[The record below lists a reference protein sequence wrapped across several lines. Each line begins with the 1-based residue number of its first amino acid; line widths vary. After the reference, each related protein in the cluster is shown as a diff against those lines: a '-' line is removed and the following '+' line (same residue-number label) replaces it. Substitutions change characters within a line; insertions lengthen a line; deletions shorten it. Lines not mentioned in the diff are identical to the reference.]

1 MVKNRSVQN
10 ELLEFLKHVDF
21 FPKLFRYY
29 EFQKASSLVSLIL
42 AFKSPASEMLPY
54 GLEQNSIALS
64 MTFKC
69 FGTSDKFGLQE
80 KINSHLNFC

>member
-10 ELLEFLKHVDF
+10 ELLEFSKHVSF
-21 FPKLFRYY
+21 FPKLFRYH

-54 GLEQNSIALS
+54 GLEQKVWNRKTALS
-64 MTFKC
+64 LTFKC
-69 FGTSDKFGLQE
+69 FGKSDNIVL
-80 KINSHLNFC
+80 

>member
-10 ELLEFLKHVDF
+10 ELLEFSKHVSF
-21 FPKLFRYY
+21 FPKLFRYH

-69 FGTSDKFGLQE
+69 FGTSDKFGL
-80 KINSHLNFC
+80 

>member
-10 ELLEFLKHVDF
+10 ELLEFSKHVSF
-21 FPKLFRYY
+21 FPKLFRYH

-54 GLEQNSIALS
+54 GLEQNSTALS
-64 MTFKC
+64 LTFKC
-69 FGTSDKFGLQE
+69 FGKSDNIGL
-80 KINSHLNFC
+80 